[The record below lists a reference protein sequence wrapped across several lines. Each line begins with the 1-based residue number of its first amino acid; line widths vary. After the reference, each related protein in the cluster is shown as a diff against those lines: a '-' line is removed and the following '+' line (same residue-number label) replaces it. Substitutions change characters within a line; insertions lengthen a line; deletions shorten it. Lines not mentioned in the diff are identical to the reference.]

1 MGLISFF
8 RPLRELSRTFLLA
21 CWIPAQFVVCAV
33 CLVLAARSYPHYS
46 MFDHDVSFLGHPRL
60 NPAGWLF
67 WSVGMGL
74 DGLMLWPVTVYL
86 SRGMRAL
93 TAGQSPGRRR
103 LVAAGTVASRCA
115 CVGLLGLGLVPQYPG
130 LDPAHQLSGVLAM
143 GGLYVALW
151 IFAGILISSPPTSLE
166 PIREPC
172 RRRGRSHFA
181 PTTPQN
187 RDSPRQLSDRRLAKT
202 LLFGLA
208 LGWGPVG
215 FLLTQGWRFFV
226 YGEVG
231 HDVNVSSQCLLLR
244 FSLWEWLL
252 CFCLFPALPLVVWRL
267 PDPRSAPQAAQP
279 AADSENA
286 AEAAI

>member
-1 MGLISFF
+1 MRF
-8 RPLRELSRTFLLA
+8 PLHELSRTFLLS
-21 CWIPAQFVVCAV
+21 CWIPAQFVVCAA

-46 MFDHDVSFLGHPRL
+46 MFDHDISFLGHPRL

-67 WSVGMGL
+67 WSAGMGL
-74 DGLMLWPVTVYL
+74 DGLMLWPVTVYI
-86 SRGMRAL
+86 SRSMRAL

-115 CVGLLGLGLVPQYPG
+115 CVGLLGLALIPQYPG
-130 LDPAHQLSGVLAM
+130 LDPAHELAGVLAM

-151 IFAGILISSPPTSLE
+151 IFAGILICSPPIS
-166 PIREPC
+166 
-172 RRRGRSHFA
+172 
-181 PTTPQN
+181 
-187 RDSPRQLSDRRLAKT
+187 LAKT

-231 HDVNVSSQCLLLR
+231 HDVNVSSQYLLLR

-252 CFCLFPALPLVVWRL
+252 YFCLFPALLLVVLCL
-267 PDPRSAPQAAQP
+267 PDPRSEPKAAQP